1 MAKNGGFATQTTTGG
16 LDPTTADWVRKIYGA
31 AGTASKTPGLGV
43 DPNSAQAG
51 RFFGDATR
59 AGNLG
64 FGALS
69 GDPASL
75 AALNNP
81 YMKDVLAR
89 VEGDQG
95 RLNAGTLS
103 AVGDQATRAG
113 AFGGSRH
120 GVAEGVALGEVN
132 RSAAD
137 RMAQLRSEGF
147 NQTQARAGQLANLG
161 MGAAPSLMGYGDY
174 QRSIQEGN
182 NPAMREATVLKN
194 FLSGLPYGQT
204 STTKTP
210 LGGTGAGD
218 VIGGAAG
225 LGGLFGKLFPGSSG
239 SNGNADVWGSA
250 LGAILPFLI

>member
-95 RLNAGTLS
+95 RLNAGTIS
-103 AVGDQATRAG
+103 SVNDAATRAG

-182 NPAMREATVLKN
+182 NPSMREASVLKN
-194 FLSGLPYGQT
+194 FLSGLPYGMT
-204 STTKTP
+204 STTQTP
-210 LGGTGAGD
+210 LQGKNWGKD
-218 VIGGAAG
+218 VIGGASAG
-225 LGGLFGKLFPGSSG
+225 YGLGSMFGPWGGIIGAGVGGIGGLF
-239 SNGNADVWGSA
+239 
-250 LGAILPFLI
+250 